1 MKTNPV
7 HGLVLLILVLASAG
21 CDPASGIA
29 TRIAEKSAVFTQL
42 TPEQKSKIEQG
53 VIEIGFTSDMVYMAM
68 GRPQKITEKN
78 LPLGHVAMWTYR
90 NFLPTSSLSLLTANH
105 PSRHGYTSG
114 QTSANAPRSSGA
126 GSGPEP
132 TLDAMP
138 DLPLETLHVFLLND
152 RVCEL
157 KVES

>member
-7 HGLVLLILVLASAG
+7 LGLLLILVLAGTG

-42 TPEQKSKIEQG
+42 TPEQKAKIEQG
-53 VIEIGFTSDMVYMAM
+53 VVEIGFTADMVYMAM
-68 GRPQKITEKN
+68 GRPQKITEKQ
-78 LPLGHVAMWTYR
+78 LPAGQVAMWTYR
-90 NFLPTSSLSLLTANH
+90 NFLPTTSMSLLTVNH
-105 PSRHGYTSG
+105 PSRHGYSPG
-114 QTSANAPRSSGA
+114 QTSANAPRNSGA
-126 GSGPEP
+126 GNGPEP
-132 TLDAMP
+132 SIDGMP

>member
-7 HGLVLLILVLASAG
+7 HGLLLLLILSHAG

-29 TRIAEKSAVFTQL
+29 TRITERSAVFTQL
-42 TPEQKSKIEQG
+42 TSEQKTKIEQG
-53 VIEIGFTSDMVYMAM
+53 VVEIGFTADMVYMAM
-68 GRPQKITEKN
+68 GRPQNITEKD
-78 LPLGHVAMWTYR
+78 LPLGHVSMWTYQ
-90 NFLPTSSLSLLTANH
+90 NFLPNNSMSLLTANH

-126 GSGPEP
+126 GNGPEP
-132 TLDAMP
+132 SIDGMP
-138 DLPLETLHVFLLND
+138 DLPTETLYVFLLNG

-157 KVES
+157 KIES